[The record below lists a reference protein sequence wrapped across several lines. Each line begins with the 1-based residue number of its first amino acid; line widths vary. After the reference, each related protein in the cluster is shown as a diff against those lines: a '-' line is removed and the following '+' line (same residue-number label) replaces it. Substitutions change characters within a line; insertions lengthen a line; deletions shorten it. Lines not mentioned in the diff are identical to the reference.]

1 MPTDISAVVKLFME
15 FSKCPSAKGL
25 FCETNPIQFH
35 LILNTT
41 QQMSGKDVHYMLQ
54 LSNILHDKM
63 TKNDYCNFSLR
74 KLTTLWSK

>member
-1 MPTDISAVVKLFME
+1 MPTDISAVVKLLMG

-25 FCETNPIQFH
+25 FCETTRIQFH

-41 QQMSGKDVHYMLQ
+41 QQMSGKHVHYMLQ

-63 TKNDYCNFSLR
+63 TKMIPKISP
-74 KLTTLWSK
+74 

>member
-1 MPTDISAVVKLFME
+1 MSLMPTDISAVVKLFMG

-41 QQMSGKDVHYMLQ
+41 QQMSGKHVHYMLQ
-54 LSNILHDKM
+54 LSNILHDAM
-63 TKNDYCNFSLR
+63 TKMI
-74 KLTTLWSK
+74 TTISP